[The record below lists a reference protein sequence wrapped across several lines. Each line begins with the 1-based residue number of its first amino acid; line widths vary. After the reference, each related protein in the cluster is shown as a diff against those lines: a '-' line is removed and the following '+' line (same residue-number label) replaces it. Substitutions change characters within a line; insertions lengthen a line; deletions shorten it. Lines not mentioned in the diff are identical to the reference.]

1 MTAVGSRVRRLEDAR
16 LVRGEGQYVSDLP
29 LDALHVGFVRSPH
42 AHAHILSVNTDAA
55 ASFPGVI
62 AAHTAGD
69 FPELNKL
76 LETADAPGARGFYP
90 LARDTVR
97 YVGEPVAVVVASD
110 AAVVADAVEAVQVEY
125 EPLEPVTDPETA
137 LEGGPLVW
145 DDKPRNIVLETTL
158 GFGDTAR
165 AFDEAEVVVEY
176 TFTFERAAAA
186 AMEPRAVAA
195 APGEGEIRVHLW
207 DSTQAPHG
215 VRASLAGYFDLPE
228 NAIRITVPD
237 VGGGFGPK
245 GRTYP
250 EEIVL
255 AALAMRLQKHVR
267 WVASRTEDLMT
278 TGQGRGQ
285 THRAR
290 LAARSDGTI
299 LGIEDAIIH
308 DFGAYTPSGLGVLF
322 NTVRHLIGPYRLPA
336 LSVHLTGV
344 FTNKT
349 ITSALRGG
357 GRPEGVFMVER
368 LLDRLADQL
377 DLDRVEV
384 RRRNFIPP
392 DAFPHDTGFRMQGR
406 PVVYDSGDFPRY
418 LHTLL
423 DAIGYDSFRQRQAA
437 AWSRGE
443 YLGLG
448 LACFTESTGM
458 GNEGARARLDTDGKL
473 HLATGSPSTGQGHA
487 TSFAQ
492 IAADRLGI
500 EVGDVVFS
508 SGDTALDPTG
518 TGTFA
523 SRMTYDGGNAV
534 AMAVGELKRK
544 VLQQAANLLEVAAD
558 DLEIGSGRVS
568 VRGYGERGI
577 TLAEVAANA
586 PEDLVAEIEFSP
598 ERGSVWAGGANAAI
612 VRVDVETGHVEIE
625 RYVVVHD
632 SGVLINPALVEGQIE
647 GGVAHG
653 IGNVLYE
660 ACTYSADGQFL
671 SSTFADYALPQ
682 FDNVPSL
689 DIHHIESASPFSPLG
704 VKGTGESGTIGALP
718 TVVSAIEDA
727 LSPFGIR
734 FDRMPISPE
743 MIAMGVKASMEKP
756 RISG

>member
-1 MTAVGSRVRRLEDAR
+1 MSLGSRVRRVEDAR
-16 LVRGEGQYVSDLP
+16 LVRGEGRYVSDLP
-29 LDALHVGFVRSPH
+29 LDANHVGFVRSPH
-42 AHAHILSVNTDAA
+42 AHARILSVTTVA
-55 ASFPGVI
+55 ASALPGVVAVY
-62 AAHTAGD
+62 AAD
-69 FPELNKL
+69 DLPELKKL
-76 LETADAPGARGFYP
+76 LESPDAPGARGFFP
-90 LARDTVR
+90 LARGTVR

-110 AAVVADAVEAVQVEY
+110 AAAMTDAVEAVEIEY
-125 EPLEPVTDPETA
+125 EPLEPVTDPEIA
-137 LEGGPLVW
+137 LEGGSLVW
-145 DDKPRNIVLETTL
+145 EDKPRNIVLETTL
-158 GFGDTAR
+158 GFGDAAR
-165 AFDEAEVVVEY
+165 AFDEADVVVEY

-215 VRASLAGYFDLPE
+215 VRSSLAGYFDLPE
-228 NAIRITVPD
+228 HAIRITVPD

-245 GRTYP
+245 GRTYS

-255 AALAMRLQKHVR
+255 AALAMRLGRPVR
-267 WVASRTEDLMT
+267 WVATRTEDLMT

-290 LAARSDGTI
+290 MAARSDGTI
-299 LGIEDAIIH
+299 LGVEDSIIH

-336 LSVHLTGV
+336 LSAHLTGV

-368 LLDRLADQL
+368 LLDRLAEKL
-377 DLDRVEV
+377 DLDRAEI

-392 DAFPHDTGFRMQGR
+392 QAFPHDTGFRMQGR

-418 LHTLL
+418 LRTLL
-423 DAIGYDSFRQRQAA
+423 DAIDYEVFRRRQAEA
-437 AWSRGE
+437 RSRGE

-448 LACFTESTGM
+448 LAVFIESTGM
-458 GNEGARARLDTDGKL
+458 GTEGARARLDAEGKL

-492 IAADRLGI
+492 IAAERLGVAI
-500 EVGDVVFS
+500 EDVVFS

-534 AMAVGELKRK
+534 AMAVGELKSM
-544 VLQQAANLLEVAAD
+544 VLQLAANLLEAAAD
-558 DLEIGSGRVS
+558 DLEIGNGRVT
-568 VRGYGERGI
+568 VRGYGERGV
-577 TLAEVAANA
+577 TLAEVAAFA
-586 PEDLVAEIEFSP
+586 TDELVAEIEFSP
-598 ERGSVWAGGANAAI
+598 EHGSVWAGGANAAV

-632 SGVLINPALVEGQIE
+632 SGVIINPALVEGQIE

-660 ACTYSADGQFL
+660 ACVYSADGQFL

-682 FDNVPSL
+682 FDNVPPL

-718 TVVSAIEDA
+718 TLVSAIEDA
-727 LSPFGIR
+727 LSPWNIH
-734 FDRMPISPE
+734 FDRMPITSE
-743 MIAMGVKASMEKP
+743 MIAVAVK
-756 RISG
+756 R